1 MNMNEK
7 KPQPVNKEAFRMLAT
22 EIGLNAAARRLGI
35 PIPTAKSWAQR
46 GGWKLPKRKGGGVP
60 RSLPASASVLH
71 PIADAL
77 DATHKELESATKTG
91 LMQTLAKAAQQVSGK
106 DALDISN
113 TAQLRDI
120 CLAAARIFG
129 WTGDSQVN
137 VAVNNQMN
145 VVCSE
150 AERMKLIEQR
160 ERIMGARDIRQQPPQ
175 VLIHAPTPPIDAQT
189 NGSTPIAENV
199 GPLTLMQPLAPGEF
213 DEPPTWE
220 EETNN

>member
-1 MNMNEK
+1 MNEK
-7 KPQPVNKEAFRMLAT
+7 KPQPVNKEAFKMLAM
-22 EIGLNAAARRLGI
+22 EIGLNAAARKLGI

-46 GGWKLPKRKGGGVP
+46 GGWKLPRRKGGGIP
-60 RSLPASASVLH
+60 RSLQASSASVLH

-77 DATHKELESATKTG
+77 DATHKELEGATKTG

-137 VAVNNQMN
+137 LAVNNQVN
-145 VVCSE
+145 VVCNE
-150 AERMKLIEQR
+150 QTRQGLIEQR
-160 ERIMGARDIRQQPPQ
+160 ERLLVARDGRLQATQ
-175 VLIHAPTPPIDAQT
+175 VPVHAHILPIDTQ
-189 NGSTPIAENV
+189 GSRGTPTTETRT
-199 GPLTLMQPLAPGEF
+199 PSTLMQPLSPGEF
-213 DEPPTWE
+213 DEPPTWG
-220 EETNN
+220 

>member
-1 MNMNEK
+1 MKEK
-7 KPQPVNKEAFRMLAT
+7 NPQPVNKEAFKMLAM
-22 EIGLNAAARRLGI
+22 EMGLNAAARRLGI

-60 RSLPASASVLH
+60 RSLPASSASVLH

-91 LMQTLAKAAQQVSGK
+91 LMQTLVKAAQQVSGK

-129 WTGDSQVN
+129 WTGDSHVN
-137 VAVNNQMN
+137 VAVNNQVN
-145 VVCSE
+145 VVCD
-150 AERMKLIEQR
+150 ERTRQELIEQR
-160 ERIMGARDIRQQPPQ
+160 QRLLATHDTRLQAPQ
-175 VLIHAPTPPIDAQT
+175 LPIIAPRLPIDTQ
-189 NGSTPIAENV
+189 GSVNTTTPENV
-199 GPLTLMQPLAPGEF
+199 SPATLLEPLGPG
-213 DEPPTWE
+213 DYEPTTWE
-220 EETNN
+220 ES